1 VGTFLGGKTEIS
13 VLSATS
19 PMVELGGKMNFR
31 KRILYKTIRGVNG
44 ALLFVGWAGVL
55 GVLYA
60 TALRQSAGHLY
71 HHHQDMK
78 RRNR

>member
-1 VGTFLGGKTEIS
+1 MS

-19 PMVELGGKMNFR
+19 PMVEVSGKMSFR
-31 KRILYKTIRGVNG
+31 KRILCETIRGVNG

-60 TALRQSAGHLY
+60 TALRQSAEHLY

>member
-1 VGTFLGGKTEIS
+1 MS
-13 VLSATS
+13 
-19 PMVELGGKMNFR
+19 FR
-31 KRILYKTIRGVNG
+31 KCITYKAIRGANG

-60 TALRQSAGHLY
+60 TALRQSVGHLY
-71 HHHQDMK
+71 HHHQDVK

>member
-1 VGTFLGGKTEIS
+1 MS

-19 PMVELGGKMNFR
+19 HMVEEGGKMSFR
-31 KRILYKTIRGVNG
+31 KRILCETIRGVNG

-60 TALRQSAGHLY
+60 TALRQSAEHLY